1 MHDGSRQNPKA
12 LLFHLEWGRN
22 GPCEMTMQVL
32 QFWTR
37 LDISVRISISSAGL
51 AVSNEKVFSEGY
63 ANGEHENGFENHMF
77 YPIMQRYII
86 RGGGCCGKFRSRV

>member
-1 MHDGSRQNPKA
+1 MQDGSGQNPKA

-37 LDISVRISISSAGL
+37 PDISVRKG
-51 AVSNEKVFSEGY
+51 KVVF
-63 ANGEHENGFENHMF
+63 
-77 YPIMQRYII
+77 Q
-86 RGGGCCGKFRSRV
+86 SRAQDWQ